1 MKTFLGKILLPTI
14 LAFSLFACFCPID
27 IPDRVTLQEAVG
39 IYQRLGQ
46 DSSFELIELK
56 EDTTYLHTILGM
68 HDTLT
73 NTGKYTVC
81 TSTVSSVEL
90 AGFDTFGDSLFVFAY
105 DSLCYMVLKTGE
117 LNLKYDWDFGEKEF
131 YKIENPAID
140 SAFKSDTVSETD
152 DFCGLYLSFNR
163 ELKYINYVVVK
174 PDGTYVHYYVSDT
187 DTLSHS
193 GNYRIFET
201 KGRFWFLKINY
212 IELTNWYSYGN
223 ENQYYLRT
231 FGGTRL
237 ALIDDY
243 EMRIEFWFFNDFDY
257 HKYPDKHSFV
267 HHIWNKEMP
276 ERFKQYIIDNVFG
289 GQDE

>member
-1 MKTFLGKILLPTI
+1 MKTFLGRILLPTI

-46 DSSFELIELK
+46 NSSFELIELK

-117 LNLKYDWDFGEKEF
+117 LNLKYDWDFGEKKTKACRMIGNAF
-131 YKIENPAID
+131 PPPVARAVGVKIMKVLND
-140 SAFKSDTVSETD
+140 NKYNYGFVDFKSEETI
-152 DFCGLYLSFNR
+152 SR
-163 ELKYINYVVVK
+163 EVA
-174 PDGTYVHYYVSDT
+174 
-187 DTLSHS
+187 
-193 GNYRIFET
+193 F
-201 KGRFWFLKINY
+201 
-212 IELTNWYSYGN
+212 
-223 ENQYYLRT
+223 
-231 FGGTRL
+231 
-237 ALIDDY
+237 A
-243 EMRIEFWFFNDFDY
+243 
-257 HKYPDKHSFV
+257 
-267 HHIWNKEMP
+267 
-276 ERFKQYIIDNVFG
+276 
-289 GQDE
+289 